1 MKHFKISGKNKDGF
15 SMVAYV
21 KAPSAAGAEKI
32 ALRKPWREGGFSTYN
47 TEEVDALPE
56 GVLEVM
62 CPHCEQSHIVT
73 VPEVE
78 TSDDGY

>member
-1 MKHFKISGKNKDGF
+1 MRHFRISGNNRGGK

-21 KAPSAAGAEKI
+21 KAASAAEAEKV

-47 TEEVDALPE
+47 TEEVDTLPE

-62 CPHCEQSHIVT
+62 CPHCEQSHVVT

-78 TSDDGY
+78 TSDG